1 MLVFN
6 YDDNSRSAVAT
17 WEAADEEEPWLHP
30 LRDVLR
36 AERLGASVRVGANS
50 VKLPWW
56 AFLAIGPDIDVFI
69 KGYDLERGVH
79 FDLSKKVQELVASAA
94 ANRQF
99 YARATETPPVTS
111 EMLAERLECAGFE
124 RTLTPEQINNA
135 CVLASLPAGATFSVP
150 GAGKTTEA
158 LAAFAYKRDPE
169 DRLLVVAPKNA
180 FAAWEEQFAYC
191 FPKSDESFVRL
202 RKTNLIPRELR
213 KNPKLMIIGYQQL
226 VQVKE
231 QIYDLVSD
239 GNVHVFLDE
248 SHRIKG
254 LLNVTTQTVLGLSHL
269 AKSKI
274 VMSGTPM
281 PQAESDLVPQLRFL
295 FPEIAVSAEN
305 AVEIIQPIYVRTT
318 KKQLNLPEIIRLR
331 KVLAMDPAQR
341 NFYDLVRS
349 EIVREASL
357 ALSRRDRQSLR
368 DIGRSIIRAM
378 QITSNPALLAK
389 ETESRNSRYLSD
401 MLSEGVGPKVRYVV
415 ERARELASEN
425 KKVLIWTTFVE
436 NVETIAFALQDIG
449 SVYIHGGVDAGSE
462 DDEETREGRIKRF
475 QEDPRTRIL
484 VANPAAASEGISLH
498 MVCHHAI
505 YLDRSF
511 NAAHYLQS
519 VDRIHRIGLEAG
531 TETIVE
537 IVECDNSIDEAVRI
551 RLDKKITRMF
561 EVLDD
566 SSILVSPEFVEYDE
580 QDSVSDVGGID
591 ERDAEEVLRIL
602 RGS

>member
-6 YDDNSRSAVAT
+6 YDDKTRSAVAT
-17 WEAADEEEPWLHP
+17 WDASDEETPWLYP

-36 AERLGASVRVGANS
+36 ADRLGASVRVESNS

-69 KGYDLERGVH
+69 KGYALKQGVH
-79 FDLSKKVQELVASAA
+79 FNVSEKVRELVASAT

-99 YARATETPPVTS
+99 YARAKEASAVTP
-111 EMLAERLECAGFE
+111 EILAERLGTAGFE
-124 RTLTPEQINNA
+124 RVLTPEQINNA

-158 LAAFAYKRDPE
+158 LAAFAYKCDPG

-180 FAAWEEQFAYC
+180 FAAWEEQYSYC
-191 FPKSDESFVRL
+191 FPKSDDCFLRL

-213 KNPKLMIIGYQQL
+213 KNPQLMIIGYQQL

-231 QIYDLVSD
+231 QIYELVSN

-254 LLNVTTQTVLGLSHL
+254 LLNVTTQTVLGMAHL

-274 VMSGTPM
+274 IMSGTPM
-281 PQAESDLVPQLRFL
+281 PQAELDLVPQLRFL

-305 AVEIIQPIYVRTT
+305 AVELIRPIYVRTT
-318 KKQLNLPEIIRLR
+318 KKQLNLPEITRLR
-331 KVLAMDPAQR
+331 KILAMDPAQR

-349 EIVREASL
+349 EIAREVNA
-357 ALSRRDRQSLR
+357 ALSSKDKQSLR
-368 DIGRSIIRAM
+368 DIGRSIIRAI

-415 ERARELASEN
+415 ERARELSSEN

-449 SVYIHGGVDAGSE
+449 SVYIHGGVDAGSD
-462 DDEETREGRIKRF
+462 DDEDTREGRIKKF
-475 QEDPRTRIL
+475 QEDPMTRVL

-531 TETIVE
+531 TETVIE

-551 RLDKKITRMF
+551 RLDRKITRMF

-566 SSILVSPEFVEYDE
+566 SSILVSPEHVEYDE
-580 QDSVSDVGGID
+580 EDGASDVGGID
-591 ERDAEEVLRIL
+591 ERDAEEVLRVL
-602 RGS
+602 RRS

>member
-6 YDDNSRSAVAT
+6 YDDKTRSAVAT
-17 WEAADEEEPWLHP
+17 WDAADEETPWLYP

-36 AERLGASVRVGANS
+36 ADRLGASVRVGSNS

-69 KGYDLERGVH
+69 RGYDLKQGVH
-79 FDLSKKVQELVASAA
+79 FDLSKTVQELVMNAT

-99 YARATETPPVTS
+99 YARAKEAPGVSS
-111 EMLAERLECAGFE
+111 EMLAERLECVGFE
-124 RTLTPEQINNA
+124 RVLTPEQIENA

-158 LAAFAYKRDPE
+158 LAAFAYKCDPD

-180 FAAWEEQFAYC
+180 FAAWEEQFSYC
-191 FPKSDESFVRL
+191 FPSSNDSFIRL
-202 RKTNLIPRELR
+202 RKTNLIHRELR
-213 KNPKLMIIGYQQL
+213 KNPRLMIIGYQQL

-231 QIYDLVSD
+231 QIYDFVSN

-254 LLNVTTQTVLGLSHL
+254 LLNITTQTVLGMAHL

-274 VMSGTPM
+274 IMSGTPM

-295 FPEIAVSAEN
+295 FPEIAISTEN
-305 AVEIIQPIYVRTT
+305 AVDLIQPIYVRTT
-318 KKQLNLPEIIRLR
+318 KRQLNLPEVTCFR
-331 KVLAMDPAQR
+331 KVMDMDPAQR
-341 NFYDLVRS
+341 EFYDLVRS
-349 EIVREASL
+349 EIVREAS
-357 ALSRRDRQSLR
+357 AVLSRRDKQSLR

-389 ETESRNSRYLSD
+389 ETESRDSRYLSE
-401 MLSEGVGPKVRYVV
+401 MLSEGVGPKVRYVI
-415 ERARELASEN
+415 ERARQLAGEN

-449 SVYIHGGVDAGSE
+449 SVYIHGGVDAGSD
-462 DDEETREGRIKRF
+462 DDEDSREGRIKKF
-475 QEDPRTRIL
+475 QENPRIRVL

-531 TETIVE
+531 TETVIE

-566 SSILVSPEFVEYDE
+566 SSILVSPEHVEYDE
-580 QDSVSDVGGID
+580 DEGASDVGGID
-591 ERDAEEVLRIL
+591 ERDAEEVLRVL
-602 RGS
+602 RGG